1 MFYTV
6 EIVLDYDHHPGAE
19 VRKVAAELQRGLK
32 QAGFRCDGHRY
43 IINQSPVKARRLA
56 RDTMEE
62 VANRLS
68 LKGLSLY
75 HYIHEY
81 YGYPSTCV
89 ENLLLPPAEAF
100 EVRAGI
106 AV

>member
-6 EIVLDYDHHPGAE
+6 EIILDYDHHPAAG
-19 VRKVAAELQRGLK
+19 VREVAAALKLGLT

-43 IINQSPVKARRLA
+43 IINQSPLKARRLA
-56 RDTMEE
+56 RVSMEKI
-62 VANRLS
+62 ARRLS
-68 LKGLSLY
+68 RKGINLY

>member
-6 EIVLDYDHHPGAE
+6 EIILDYDNHPGWE
-19 VRKVAAELQRGLK
+19 VREVAAELQQGLT

-43 IINQSPVKARRLA
+43 IINLSPMKSRQVARATL
-56 RDTMEE
+56 EE
-62 VANRLS
+62 IAGQLS
-68 LKGLSLY
+68 RKGLSLY

-100 EVRAGI
+100 ELRAGI